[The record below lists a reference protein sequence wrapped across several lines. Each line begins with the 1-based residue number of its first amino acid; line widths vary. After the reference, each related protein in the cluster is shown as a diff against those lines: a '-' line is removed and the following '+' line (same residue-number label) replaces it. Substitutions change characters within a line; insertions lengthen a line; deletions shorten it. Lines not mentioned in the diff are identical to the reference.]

1 MSNFVHLNNSTKMK
15 KVLVAA
21 AFAALFFAQGAKA
34 QTNFQTFYDF
44 GRKHFTT
51 TLEGFHQDDW
61 GNTFFFIDYDYNNQ
75 DLNGK
80 LVSPSGTYFEIARC
94 LNFWQDSALAPFSLQ
109 YEYNGG
115 LATSGVAPVGA
126 SFAVNSAFLFG
137 IDYFLH
143 SQDFNNTLN
152 LKVLYKQ
159 FLGMDSKV
167 PMQFTAVWGCQ
178 DLFGLPKLRF
188 SGFVDVWWEGDK
200 TVVLSE
206 PQLWFGIGDHA
217 NLGGEVEFSYNF
229 AGMEGF
235 NVMPCLGW
243 KWVF

>member
-1 MSNFVHLNNSTKMK
+1 MK

-21 AFAALFFAQGAKA
+21 AFAALFFAQGVKA

-61 GNTFFFIDYDYNNQ
+61 GNTFFFIDYDYNNRI
-75 DLNGK
+75 DGTV
-80 LVSPSGTYFEIARC
+80 VSPSGSYFEIARC
-94 LNFWQDSALAPFSLQ
+94 LNFWQDSPVAPFSLQ

-115 LATSGVAPVGA
+115 LGLG
-126 SFAVNSAFLFG
+126 FGINSAFLFG
-137 IDYFLH
+137 VEYFLH
-143 SQDFNNTLN
+143 SSDFNNTLN

-159 FLGMDSKV
+159 FVKMDSKL

-178 DLFGLPKLRF
+178 DLFGVPRLRF

-217 NLGGEVEFSYNF
+217 NIGGEVELSYNF
-229 AGMEGF
+229 GGLEFTTGKAF

>member
-1 MSNFVHLNNSTKMK
+1 MK

-61 GNTFFFIDYDYNNQ
+61 GNTFFFIDYDYNNK
-75 DLNGK
+75 DANGK
-80 LVSPSGTYFEIARC
+80 IVSPSGTYFEIARC
-94 LNFWQDSALAPFSLQ
+94 LNFWQDSALGAFSLQ

-115 LATSGVAPVGA
+115 LATSGMAPVGA

-143 SQDFNNTLN
+143 SANFNNTLN

-159 FLGMDSKV
+159 FIGMSSKL
-167 PMQFTAVWGCQ
+167 PMQFTAVWGLQ

-188 SGFVDVWWEGDK
+188 SGFADVWWEGDK
-200 TVVLSE
+200 TVFLSE
-206 PQLWFGIGDHA
+206 PQLWFGIGSHA
-217 NLGGEVEFSYNF
+217 NIGGEVELSYNF

-235 NVMPCLGW
+235 KVMPCLGW

>member
-1 MSNFVHLNNSTKMK
+1 MK

-21 AFAALFFAQGAKA
+21 AFAALFFAQGVKA

-51 TLEGFHQDDW
+51 TLEGLHQDDW
-61 GNTFFFIDYDYNNQ
+61 GNTFFFIDYDYNNRI
-75 DLNGK
+75 DGTV
-80 LVSPSGTYFEIARC
+80 VSPSGSYFEIARC
-94 LNFWQDSALAPFSLQ
+94 LNFWQDSPVAPFSLQ

-115 LATSGVAPVGA
+115 LGLG
-126 SFAVNSAFLFG
+126 FGINSAFLFG
-137 IDYFLH
+137 VDYFLH
-143 SQDFNNTLN
+143 SSDFNNTLN

-159 FLGMDSKV
+159 FVKMDSKL

-178 DLFGLPKLRF
+178 DLFGVPRLRF

-217 NLGGEVEFSYNF
+217 NIGGEVELSYNF
-229 AGMEGF
+229 GGLEFTTGKAF

>member
-1 MSNFVHLNNSTKMK
+1 MK

-61 GNTFFFIDYDYNNQ
+61 GNTFFFIDYDYNNRI
-75 DLNGK
+75 DGTV
-80 LVSPSGTYFEIARC
+80 VSPSGSYFEIARC
-94 LNFWQDSALAPFSLQ
+94 LNFWQDSPVAPFSLQ

-115 LATSGVAPVGA
+115 LGMG
-126 SFAVNSAFLFG
+126 FGINSAFLFG
-137 IDYFLH
+137 VDYFLH
-143 SQDFNNTLN
+143 SSDFNNTLN

-159 FLGMDSKV
+159 FVKMDSKL

-178 DLFGLPKLRF
+178 DLFGVPRLRF

-217 NLGGEVEFSYNF
+217 NIGGEVELSYNF
-229 AGMEGF
+229 GGLEFTTGKAF

>member
-1 MSNFVHLNNSTKMK
+1 MMK

-51 TLEGFHQDDW
+51 TLEGFHQDNW
-61 GNTFFFIDYDYNNQ
+61 GNTFFFIDYDYNNR
-75 DLNGK
+75 DANGK
-80 LVSPSGTYFEIARC
+80 IISPSNTYFEIARC
-94 LNFWQDSALAPFSLQ
+94 LNFWQDSALGAFSLQ

-115 LATSGVAPVGA
+115 FGLAANAPSYGTGA
-126 SFAVNSAFLFG
+126 GFPVNSAFLFG

-143 SQDFNNTLN
+143 SANFNNTLN

-159 FLGMDSKV
+159 FIGLESKL
-167 PMQFTAVWGCQ
+167 PMQFTAVWGFQ
-178 DLFGLPKLRF
+178 DLFGLKRLRF
-188 SGFVDVWWEGDK
+188 SGFADVWWESSL
-200 TVVLSE
+200 VFLSE

-217 NLGGEVEFSYNF
+217 NIGGEIELSYNF
-229 AGMEGF
+229 AGMQGF
-235 NVMPCLGW
+235 NVMPCVGW

>member
-1 MSNFVHLNNSTKMK
+1 MK

-21 AFAALFFAQGAKA
+21 AFAALFFAQGVKA

-61 GNTFFFIDYDYNNQ
+61 GNTFFFIDYDYNNRI
-75 DLNGK
+75 DGTV
-80 LVSPSGTYFEIARC
+80 VSPSGSYFEIARC
-94 LNFWQDSALAPFSLQ
+94 LNFWQDSPVAPFSLQ

-115 LATSGVAPVGA
+115 LGLG
-126 SFAVNSAFLFG
+126 FGINSAFLFG
-137 IDYFLH
+137 VDYFLH
-143 SQDFNNTLN
+143 SSDFNNTLN

-159 FLGMDSKV
+159 FVKMDSKL

-178 DLFGLPKLRF
+178 DLFGVPRLRF

-217 NLGGEVEFSYNF
+217 NIGGEVELSYNF
-229 AGMEGF
+229 GGLEFTTGKAF

>member
-61 GNTFFFIDYDYNNQ
+61 GNTFFFIDYDYNNKI
-75 DLNGK
+75 DGTV
-80 LVSPSGTYFEIARC
+80 VSPSGSYFEIARC
-94 LNFWQDSALAPFSLQ
+94 LNFWQDSPVAPFSLH
-109 YEYNGG
+109 YDYNAG
-115 LATSGVAPVGA
+115 LGLG
-126 SFAVNSAFLFG
+126 FGINSAFLFG
-137 IDYFLH
+137 VDYFLH
-143 SQDFNNTLN
+143 SSDFNNTLN

-159 FLGMDSKV
+159 FVKMDSKL

-178 DLFGLPKLRF
+178 DLFGVPRLRF

-217 NLGGEVEFSYNF
+217 NIGGEVELSYNF
-229 AGMEGF
+229 GGLEFTTGKAF

>member
-61 GNTFFFIDYDYNNQ
+61 GNTFFFIDYDYNNRNL
-75 DLNGK
+75 DDK
-80 LVSPSGTYFEIARC
+80 VISPSGSYFEIARC
-94 LNFWQDSALAPFSLQ
+94 LNFWQDSALAPFSLH

-115 LATSGVAPVGA
+115 LGLG
-126 SFAVNSAFLFG
+126 FGINSAFLFG
-137 IDYFLH
+137 VDYFLH
-143 SQDFNNTLN
+143 SSDFNNTLN

-159 FLGMDSKV
+159 FVGMESKL

-178 DLFGLPKLRF
+178 DIFGIPKLRF
-188 SGFVDVWWEGDK
+188 SGFADVWWEGDK
-200 TVVLSE
+200 TVFLSE
-206 PQLWFGIGDHA
+206 PQLWYGIGEHA
-217 NLGGEVEFSYNF
+217 NIGGEVEFSYNF
-229 AGMEGF
+229 GGLEFTTGKAF
-235 NVMPCLGW
+235 NIMPCIGW

>member
-21 AFAALFFAQGAKA
+21 AFAALFLAQGAKA

-61 GNTFFFIDYDYNNQ
+61 GNTFFFIDYDYNNK

>member
-1 MSNFVHLNNSTKMK
+1 MK

-21 AFAALFFAQGAKA
+21 AFAALFLAQGAKA

-61 GNTFFFIDYDYNNQ
+61 GNTFFFIDYDYNNK